1 MGQCPFFPKPHKTK
15 ASLLTTFLLKR
26 RSWLDGLYERSY
38 KMKSGRVKMPGFD
51 LYVVNHPKDVR
62 RVMVE
67 EVQKFPKSNW
77 LHQLLK
83 PLLGE
88 SIFTTN
94 GEVWQKQR
102 ELLRPSFEQARIT
115 KVFGLMSE
123 AVDEMMNKLALYPD
137 GGIVEVD
144 EVMTF
149 VTADVIFRTILS
161 QKLDEEKG
169 KAVLDAFVVFQEQ
182 TVQTAI
188 HKMFCIP
195 AWISYWLGERKRKRA
210 GDTIRKVLADI
221 IKPRYDAVSMKEN
234 RNYEDI
240 LGSLLEVVE
249 PKSGKRFSF
258 EEILDQVAM
267 LFLAGHET
275 SASALTW
282 TLYVLSISPEEQE
295 KAYEEINAIAS
306 NEKITLQH
314 LRKLKYVSNIFK
326 ESLRLYPPVGFFA
339 RTANEEVR
347 IQNKL
352 VKEGSGVVVAPW
364 LIQRHEDYWKNPHK
378 FDPSRFEDKN
388 IIQKDTYLPFGMGE
402 RICIGQGFAMQEAI
416 LVLANILRTYQLQL
430 QEDFVPDVVG
440 RLTIRSANGMQIRFT
455 KRKIK

>member
-1 MGQCPFFPKPHKTK
+1 MGQCPFFPKPHKNK
-15 ASLLTTFLLKR
+15 ASLLTTFFLKR
-26 RSWLDGLYERSY
+26 RSWLDGLYEKSY
-38 KMKSGRVKMPGFD
+38 KMKSGQVKMPGFD

-62 RVMVE
+62 RIMVD
-67 EVQKFPKSNW
+67 EVRKFPKSNW

-94 GEVWQKQR
+94 GEVWHKQR

-123 AVDEMMNKLALYPD
+123 AVDTMMQKLALYPN
-137 GGIVEVD
+137 GAIIEVD

-161 QKLDEEKG
+161 QRLDEEKG
-169 KAVLDAFVVFQEQ
+169 KEILNAFVVFQEQ
-182 TVQTAI
+182 TVHTAI
-188 HKMFCIP
+188 RKMFCIP
-195 AWISYWLGERKRKRA
+195 EWISYLLGERKRKKA
-210 GDTIRKVLADI
+210 GDTIRKSLADI
-221 IKPRYDAVSMKEN
+221 IKPRYDAVSVGESGE
-234 RNYEDI
+234 YEDI
-240 LGSLLEVVE
+240 LASLLEMVE
-249 PKSGKRFSF
+249 PQSGRRFSF

-282 TLYVLSISPEEQE
+282 TLYVLSISSKEQE
-295 KAYEEINAIAS
+295 KAYQEIHTIIGD
-306 NEKITLQH
+306 EKITLQH
-314 LRKLKYVSNIFK
+314 IRKLKYTSNVFK

-339 RTANEEVR
+339 RTASEEVK

-352 VKEGSGVVVAPW
+352 IKEGSGVVVAPW
-364 LIQRHEDYWKNPHK
+364 LIQRHESYWKNPHE
-378 FDPSRFEDKN
+378 FDPSRFEDKDT
-388 IIQKDTYLPFGMGE
+388 IQKDTYLPFGMGE

-416 LVLANILRTYQLQL
+416 LVLANILRTYQLKL

-440 RLTIRSANGMQIRFT
+440 RLTIRSANGMQIQFI
-455 KRKIK
+455 KRKIR

>member
-1 MGQCPFFPKPHKTK
+1 MGQCPFFPKPHKNK
-15 ASLLTTFLLKR
+15 ASLLTTFFLKR
-26 RSWLDGLYERSY
+26 RSWLDGLYEKSY
-38 KMKSGRVKMPGFD
+38 KMKSGQVKMPGFD
-51 LYVVNHPKDVR
+51 LYIANHPKDVR
-62 RVMVE
+62 RIMVD

-94 GEVWQKQR
+94 GEVWRKQR

-123 AVDEMMNKLALYPD
+123 AVDEMMQKLSCYPN
-137 GGIVEVD
+137 GAMIEVD

-161 QKLDEEKG
+161 QRLDEEKG
-169 KAVLDAFVVFQEQ
+169 KKVLDAFAVFQEQ
-182 TVQTAI
+182 TVHTAI
-188 HKMFCIP
+188 RKMFCIP
-195 AWISYWLGERKRKRA
+195 EWISYLLGERKRKKA
-210 GDTIRKVLADI
+210 GDTIRQVLADI
-221 IKPRYDAVSMKEN
+221 IKPRYDAVSNNKEGG
-234 RNYEDI
+234 YEDI
-240 LGSLLEVVE
+240 LASLLEVVE
-249 PKSGKRFSF
+249 PQSGKRFSF

-282 TLYVLSISPEEQE
+282 TLYILSISPKEQE
-295 KAYEEINAIAS
+295 KAYQEIHSIAG
-306 NEKITLQH
+306 NEKLTLQH
-314 LRKLKYVSNIFK
+314 IRKLKYVANIFK

-339 RTANEEVR
+339 RTANEEVK

-352 VKEGSGVVVAPW
+352 IQEGSGIVVAPW
-364 LIQRHEDYWKNPHK
+364 LIQRHESYWDKPHEFNPN
-378 FDPSRFEDKN
+378 RFEEKDK
-388 IIQKDTYLPFGMGE
+388 ILKDTYLPFGMGE

-416 LVLANILRTYQLQL
+416 LILANILRTYQLKL
-430 QEDFVPDVVG
+430 QEGFVPDVVG
-440 RLTIRSANGMQIRFT
+440 RLTIRSANGMQILFT
-455 KRKIK
+455 RRKD

>member
-1 MGQCPFFPKPHKTK
+1 MGQCPFFPKPHKNK

-26 RSWLDGLYERSY
+26 RSWLDGLYEKSY
-38 KMKSGRVKMPGFD
+38 KMKSGQVKMPGFD
-51 LYVVNHPKDVR
+51 LYIANHPKDIR
-62 RVMVE
+62 RVMVD
-67 EVQKFPKSNW
+67 EVNNFPKSNW

-94 GEVWQKQR
+94 GAVWQRQR

-123 AVDEMMNKLALYPD
+123 AVEDMMKKLAHYPN
-137 GGIVEVD
+137 GAMIEVD
-144 EVMTF
+144 EIMTF

-161 QKLDEEKG
+161 QKLDESQG
-169 KAVLDAFVVFQEQ
+169 KEVLDAFVVFQEQ
-182 TVQTAI
+182 TVHTAI
-188 HKMFCIP
+188 RKMFCIP
-195 AWISYWLGERKRKRA
+195 QWISYVLGEHKRKKA
-210 GDTIRKVLADI
+210 GDKIRKVLADI
-221 IKPRYDAVSMKEN
+221 IKPRYDAVSAGESKE
-234 RNYEDI
+234 YEDI
-240 LGSLLEVVE
+240 LASLLEVVDDQ
-249 PKSGKRFSF
+249 SGKRFSF

-282 TLYVLSISPEEQE
+282 TLYILSISPQEQE
-295 KAYEEINAIAS
+295 KAYQEIIEVAG
-306 NEKITLQH
+306 NEVLTLQH
-314 LRKLKYVSNIFK
+314 IRKLKYVSNVFK

-339 RTANEEVR
+339 RTAKKEAK

-364 LIQRHEDYWKNPHK
+364 LIQRNESYWKNPHE

-388 IIQKDTYLPFGMGE
+388 TIQKDTYLPFGMGE

-416 LVLANILRTYQLQL
+416 LILSNILRAYQLKL
-430 QEDFVPDVVG
+430 KEDFVPDVVVS
-440 RLTIRSANGMQIRFT
+440 LTIRYANGIQIQFT
-455 KRKIK
+455 KRKA